1 LKPKLLRIWGNKVF
15 REHNWKFH
23 KSRDYVPIKSKTEN
37 KQFPIFITNV
47 NENYE
52 GITTMYGYADM
63 GEITECIN
71 CSNKVWIDNWRNEEG
86 YPCDLCGLPNNMN
99 MEDLNKMKLAYKK
112 SEDKL

>member
-1 LKPKLLRIWGNKVF
+1 MSEINYDTRKKEWR
-15 REHNWKFH
+15 H
-23 KSRDYVPIKSKTEN
+23 SS

-63 GEITECIN
+63 GQITECIN
-71 CSNKVWIDNWRNEEG
+71 CSNKVWIDDWRNEEG
-86 YPCDLCGLPNNMN
+86 YPCNLCGLPNNIN
-99 MEDLNKMKLAYKK
+99 IADLNKMKLAYKK